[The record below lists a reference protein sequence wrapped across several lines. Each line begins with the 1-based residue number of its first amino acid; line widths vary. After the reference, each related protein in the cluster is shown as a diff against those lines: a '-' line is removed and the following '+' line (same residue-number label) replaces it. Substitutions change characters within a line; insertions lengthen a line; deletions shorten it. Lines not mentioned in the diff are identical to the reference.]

1 MDLSLCSEVNHLAS
15 LEILKYRGQ
24 KLVIPGN
31 EGDVLSE
38 IAGTTKGEG
47 PRKIIIFVP
56 ETSDQLVRSVVCD
69 LAYLAVEK
77 KYDRVSIATDIPGA
91 LIVENVLL
99 DHNTGPTDLKRL
111 LLKFQREK
119 LRIVTSGPPAGT
131 TERSLTF
138 YFRAPL
144 VSMLSPVPGRRIA
157 LLTLRDALAHGEPV
171 EEVLRTLADAGWTV
185 LDAAATDHHA
195 HAKNVSIVEVPPGE
209 TGTFTDA
216 MLGPGQGKGG
226 LGNVISQALAF
237 YLSLPVPLS
246 WYSGLGT
253 GKESGRGD
261 MFSLDLPSRAVALDR
276 RLPVADKLVLQAA
289 CQEIESRLLHQNPKY
304 SCLQQAVAAQAF
316 PGGDAGIGIVV
327 PSKGLADAM
336 IWGTGGYADRAGSG
350 LNEYPVLFPER
361 VFYASLL
368 HEVQFGCLLFTF
380 CPPAEVVLA
389 AHGIADNLAFC
400 IYPDERPVLDSVL
413 AGAARY
419 GEGSCYQYGTPRLSL
434 DVSVTGGTAG
444 SSGGTC
450 PAIPA
455 RQRKHEGSHGPSTPG
470 LGLSISVY
478 NQFIS
483 QLSSEDHDWTGT
495 IPGKSDN
502 NTYVFTTTTGE
513 KITVKGWES
522 VVLLRTGDHIDG
534 KLYQWVPPR
543 AVSRGDRIIV
553 IPAELKM
560 QYLREEFEADLSTNK
575 GDVDVLV
582 RYIAQWKAAL
592 AETGLRISF
601 SEIWRMLGEDG
612 VRKSYLTVRKWFDG
626 LYEDPMVS
634 AIAALLDPGINIGP
648 DHESDIRAFGKTFG
662 FPGLVDDSDKIFAA
676 MRVFRSR
683 HMHLGKGSMLKI
695 LGQLEK
701 EDVRSMCTAAR
712 IKAVSIRSPAGG
724 KR

>member
-24 KLVIPGN
+24 KLVIPGK
-31 EGDVLSE
+31 EGYVLSA
-38 IAGTTKGEG
+38 IAGTTKGKG
-47 PRKIIIFVP
+47 PRRIFILVP

-77 KYDRVSIATDIPGA
+77 KYDRVFIATDIPGA

-119 LRIVTSGPPAGT
+119 LRIVTGGPPAGA

-144 VSMLSPVPGRRIA
+144 VAMLSPVPGRRVA
-157 LLTLRDALAHGEPV
+157 LLTLRDALSHGEPV
-171 EEVLRTLADAGWTV
+171 EEVLGALVEAGWTA
-185 LDAAATDHHA
+185 LDAAATDRHVHE
-195 HAKNVSIVEVPPGE
+195 KDVSIMEVPTGE
-209 TGTFTDA
+209 TSTFTDPFSG
-216 MLGPGQGKGG
+216 LGQGKGG
-226 LGNVISQALAF
+226 LGDVVSQVLAF

-253 GKESGRGD
+253 VKEGGRGD
-261 MFSLDLPSRAVALDR
+261 VFSFDLPSRAVALDR

-289 CQEIESRLLHQNPKY
+289 CQETESRLLHHNPKY
-304 SCLQQAVAAQAF
+304 SCLQQAVTTQAF
-316 PGGDAGIGIVV
+316 PGGDAGTGIVV

-336 IWGTGGYADRAGSG
+336 TWGTGGYADKAGSG
-350 LNEYPVLFPER
+350 LNECPVLFPES

-389 AHGIADNLAFC
+389 AHGIADTLAFC

-434 DVSVTGGTAG
+434 YVSVTGGTAG
-444 SSGGTC
+444 SIGGMC
-450 PAIPA
+450 PETPA
-455 RQRKHEGSHGPSTPG
+455 RQGKHEGYHGPTTPG
-470 LGLSISVY
+470 KGLSISVY

-483 QLSSEDHDWTGT
+483 QLSSEDHDWTSA
-495 IPGKSDN
+495 IPGRSDN
-502 NTYVFTTTTGE
+502 NTYVFTTSAGE

-534 KLYQWVPPR
+534 PLYQWVPPR

-553 IPAELKM
+553 IPSELKM
-560 QYLREEFEADLSTNK
+560 KYLREEFEADLSANK
-575 GDVDVLV
+575 GDVDALV

-592 AETGLRISF
+592 VETGLRTSF
-601 SEIWRMLGEDG
+601 SEIWRRLGENG
-612 VRKSYLTVRKWFDG
+612 VHKSYLTVRKWFDG
-626 LYEDPMVS
+626 LYEDPVVS
-634 AIAALLDPGINIGP
+634 AITALLDPGINIGP
-648 DHESDIRAFGKTFG
+648 EHESDIRAFGKTFG

-695 LGQLEK
+695 LGQLER
-701 EDVRSMCTAAR
+701 EDVRSACTTTR
-712 IKAVSIRSPAGG
+712 VKAVSVRSPAGG